1 MIMTRTFRLCF
12 GLTLSLAFCL
22 TIFAQNT
29 SREALRDRIQAK
41 RMELTEL
48 ENEFLAPTAADRTQF
63 ATLLAQPNTGLI
75 RLLPR
80 ETYDADVVKNIAKTL
95 TTKGGGAYYSF
106 RRLTHEY
113 GYGSDIELSS
123 GHLSVGFA
131 GADYGMLLKLGDIGL
146 EDLTPQLPALRTLIE
161 YTPAKT
167 EADARV
173 EHRKFQTGGEVQG
186 FIYKSRLPL
195 EINTTYVLR
204 SINYR
209 GSSINIYP
217 DSDIVVGFRVVRK
230 DTDDSVIIAYKVLK
244 DFSAPK
250 TATR

>member
-1 MIMTRTFRLCF
+1 MTRTIRLFF
-12 GLTLSLAFCL
+12 GLTLPLAFCF
-22 TIFAQNT
+22 TIFAQDT

-41 RMELTEL
+41 RTEL
-48 ENEFLAPTAADRTQF
+48 AELEKLFLEPTDSDRTQF
-63 ATLLAQPNTGLI
+63 AMLLAEPNTGLI

-80 ETYDADVVKNIAKTL
+80 EKFDDHVVKDKQTIAL
-95 TTKGGGAYYSF
+95 RGGGAYYSF
-106 RRLTHEY
+106 KRLTHEY
-113 GYGSDIELSS
+113 GYGSDIQLSL

-146 EDLTPQLPALRTLIE
+146 EDLTPQLPAVRSLLE

-167 EADARV
+167 EADARG
-173 EHRKFQTGGEVQG
+173 EYRKFQTGGEVQG
-186 FIYKSRLPL
+186 FIFKSRLPF
-195 EINTTYVLR
+195 EINTTYLLR
-204 SINYR
+204 SINYH
-209 GSSINIYP
+209 

-230 DTDDSVIIAYKVLK
+230 DTDDSVILAYKVLK

>member
-1 MIMTRTFRLCF
+1 MTRTFRLCF

-22 TIFAQNT
+22 TIFAQDT

-41 RMELTEL
+41 RVELTEL
-48 ENEFLAPTAADRTQF
+48 ENEFLAPTASDRTQF

-80 ETYDADVVKNIAKTL
+80 ERYDDHVIKNKQTIAMR
-95 TTKGGGAYYSF
+95 GGGAYYSF
-106 RRLTHEY
+106 KRLTHEY
-113 GYGSDIELSS
+113 GFGSDIQLSL
-123 GHLSVGFA
+123 GELSVGFA
-131 GADYGMLLKLGDIGL
+131 GADYGMMVKLGDIAI
-146 EDLTPQLPALRTLIE
+146 EDITADLPAARTLLE

-173 EHRKFQTGGEVQG
+173 EYRKFQTGGEVQG
-186 FIYKSRLPL
+186 FVFKSRLPL
-195 EINTTYVLR
+195 EINTTYLLR

-209 GSSINIYP
+209 

-230 DTDDSVIIAYKVLK
+230 DTDDSVIMAYKVLK